1 MPIIENIHPLL
12 TADDLYVAWL
22 RQNPAYRKSL
32 FDGKTRAEIQFRAYA
47 KIWER
52 VMVRVFQFHQGT
64 LTCSAT
70 GALKTSIGILITWTQ
85 GTTEGFTIKSGQVLV
100 ETPWGV
106 RYLTTEELTIGAGE
120 AANVTRTLGVQSEF
134 SGFEYVVANRDVSEF
149 AIPLD
154 LCDELAGIL
163 WADAVTETA
172 KQEFIDGIK
181 AGEITVTG
189 TPPLVAGAIGT
200 LDLIASGKGLPRAPD
215 EGDLSLR
222 KRLKRLPRTVTRQN
236 ILDEVNDV
244 LAPFGV
250 VAIMIEGFEHGL
262 TVGEWVVGDDFT
274 AAPRSFC
281 IVVPNLDSLI
291 EDGIIVS
298 EWIVGESFV
307 GDDTSVVDGILAAVD
322 EVIQKAKLG
331 GVCAVVIQEE
341 AP

>member
-1 MPIIENIHPLL
+1 MPIIENIHPFL
-12 TADDLYVAWL
+12 TADDLYEAWL

-32 FDGKTRAEIQFRAYA
+32 FDGKVRAEIQFRAYA

-52 VMVRVFQFHQGT
+52 VMLRVFQFHTAT
-64 LTCSAT
+64 LTCKAF
-70 GALKTSIGILITWTQ
+70 GALKTSIGIQITWTQ
-85 GTTEGFTIKSGQVLV
+85 GTTEGFTIKSGQILV

-106 RYLTTEELTIGAGE
+106 RYRTTEDLTIGAAE
-120 AANVTRTLGVQSEF
+120 APNVTRIVGVESEF
-134 SGFEYVVANRDVSEF
+134 SGFEYVVAQRDVNEF

-154 LCDELAGIL
+154 LCDELAGIS
-163 WADAVTETA
+163 WDVGVTETA

-181 AGEITVTG
+181 ADEITVTG
-189 TPPLVAGAIGT
+189 VPPTVAGALGT
-200 LDLIASGKGLPRAPD
+200 LDLIASEKGLPRAPD

-250 VAIMIEGFEHGL
+250 SALMVEGFEQGL
-262 TVGEWVVGDDFT
+262 SVGEWVVGDDFT
-274 AAPRSFC
+274 ASPASFC
-281 IVVPNLDSLI
+281 IIVPNLDSLI

-298 EWIVGESFV
+298 EWIVGESFT

-322 EVIQKAKLG
+322 EVVQKAKLG
-331 GVCAVVIQEE
+331 GVCAVVIQQE